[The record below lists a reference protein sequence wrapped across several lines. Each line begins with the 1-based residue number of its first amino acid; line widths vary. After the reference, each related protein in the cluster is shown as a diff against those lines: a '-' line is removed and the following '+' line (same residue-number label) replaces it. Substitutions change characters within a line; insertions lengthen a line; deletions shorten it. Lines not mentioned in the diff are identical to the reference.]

1 MMEIQVGLQ
10 DFFSEGKG
18 FEVVALRSQVW
29 SGEGGGVK
37 GAKPPN
43 ASEVFEIVK

>member
-10 DFFSEGKG
+10 DFFSEGEG
-18 FEVVALRSQVW
+18 FEVVALRSQVS
-29 SGEGGGVK
+29 SGGGGVK